1 MFLSCALLVGRG
13 GSSIHLQS
21 YHIPNARLRASF
33 DKMGRFDSL
42 ILLWWTE
49 VVGDEGDFF
58 GREELRLGGHGAL
71 AQGIAEL
78 AVATDPA
85 VEVAEGTGGCLTVGE
100 IQQGQFGLAVGADL
114 EGCLCHFSQLILD
127 EK

>member
-21 YHIPNARLRASF
+21 YCFLNARLRASF

-71 AQGIAEL
+71 AQGIA
-78 AVATDPA
+78 
-85 VEVAEGTGGCLTVGE
+85 
-100 IQQGQFGLAVGADL
+100 
-114 EGCLCHFSQLILD
+114 
-127 EK
+127 